1 MNNSSVHRLH
11 LVAFNIPYPADNG
24 GLIDVFCKLKAL
36 HKAGVSVILHCYE
49 YGRPHAGELNRYC
62 EAVHYYRRDTGKA
75 GLLSPLPYI
84 VAGRRSEELVQRLA
98 ADDAPV
104 LLEGLHCCGI
114 LDHALLKRKRL
125 FVRTHNVEHDYYRG
139 LAQVERNIFKRYYFT
154 HEADKLE
161 RFEEI
166 LAQADGLFA
175 ISQADALYFSQKY
188 PHTPVWNVPAFHL
201 NDEVKPGPGVNDY
214 ALYHGSL
221 DVGEN
226 NHAALK
232 LVQEVFNDLPYT
244 LIIAGKNPSKELRQ
258 ACEGKPNIQLKSK
271 VNTAD
276 IQDLVSRAR
285 VNVLPTR
292 QSTGIKLKLLMAL
305 FSGGHCLVNE
315 QMVKDTGLETLC
327 RIENTA
333 PGMKKAL
340 HELFSQDFTEQEFRY
355 RKRLLEQSFS
365 NAHGAETI
373 IKHIFRL

>member
-1 MNNSSVHRLH
+1 MPDSLASKLH
-11 LVAFNIPYPADNG
+11 VVAFNVPYPADNG

-36 HKAGVSVILHCYE
+36 QQAGVSVILHSYE
-49 YGRPHAGELNRYC
+49 YGRPQAEELNRYC
-62 EAVHYYRRDTGKA
+62 EQVHYYRRNTGKA
-75 GLLSPLPYI
+75 GLFHTLPYI
-84 VAGRRSEELVQRLA
+84 VLGRRSEELVQRLA

-114 LDHALLKRKRL
+114 VGHPALAHKKIY
-125 FVRTHNVEHDYYRG
+125 VRTHNVEHDYYRG
-139 LAQVERNIFKRYYFT
+139 LAQVERHIFKRYYFSN
-154 HEADKLE
+154 EAAKLE
-161 RFEEI
+161 RFEEV
-166 LAQADGLFA
+166 LAQTAGLFA
-175 ISQADALYFSQKY
+175 ISRADTLYFTHKY

-201 NDEVKPGPGVNDY
+201 NNEVKPGPEVNDY

-244 LIIAGKNPSKELRQ
+244 LIIAGKTPSKELRQ
-258 ACEGKPNIQLKSK
+258 ACEGKPNIKLKSK

-285 VNVLPTR
+285 VNVLPTW

-305 FSGGHCLVNE
+305 FSGRHCLVNE

-327 RIENTA
+327 RIENT
-333 PGMKKAL
+333 PQGMKAAL
-340 HELFSQDFTEQEFRY
+340 HELFAQEFTEQEFVF
-355 RKRLLEQSFS
+355 RKRILEQSFS
-365 NAHGAETI
+365 NAHGANI
-373 IKHIFRL
+373 IKQHVF

>member
-1 MNNSSVHRLH
+1 M
-11 LVAFNIPYPADNG
+11 VAFNIPYPADNG

-36 HKAGVSVILHCYE
+36 HRAGVSVVLHCYE
-49 YGRPHAGELNRYC
+49 YGRAHAPELEPYC
-62 EAVHYYRRDTGKA
+62 ESVHYYRRDTGKA
-75 GLLSPLPYI
+75 GLFHTLPYI
-84 VAGRRSEELVQRLA
+84 VVGRRSEELTERLA

-114 LDHALLKRKRL
+114 LGHPALAHKKI
-125 FVRTHNVEHDYYRG
+125 FVRTHNVEHHYYRG

-154 HEADKLE
+154 NEAAKLE

-166 LAQADGLFA
+166 LAQAAGIFA
-175 ISQADALYFSQKY
+175 ISRTDALYFTGRFPQ
-188 PHTPVWNVPAFHL
+188 TPVWNVPAFHL
-201 NDEVKPGPGVNDY
+201 NDEVRLGPEVNDF

-232 LVQEVFNDLPYT
+232 LVNEVFNDLPYT

-258 ACEGKPNIQLKSK
+258 ACEGKPNIHLKSK

-285 VNVLPTR
+285 VNVLPTW

-305 FSGGHCLVNE
+305 FSGRHCLVNE
-315 QMVKDTGLETLC
+315 PMVKDTGLETLC
-327 RIENTA
+327 RIENT
-333 PGMKKAL
+333 PQSMKKAL
-340 HELFSQDFTEQEFRY
+340 HELFVQPFTEQEFVY
-355 RKRLLEQSFS
+355 RKRILEQSFS
-365 NAHGAETI
+365 NAHGVEI
-373 IKHIFRL
+373 IKRQVFII

>member
-1 MNNSSVHRLH
+1 MPNSSGHKLH
-11 LVAFNIPYPADNG
+11 VVAFNVPYPADNG

-36 HKAGVSVILHCYE
+36 HRAGISVILHCYE
-49 YGRPHAGELNRYC
+49 YGRSHADELNRYC
-62 EAVHYYRRDTGKA
+62 ESVHYYRRNTGKT
-75 GLLSPLPYI
+75 GLLHSLPYI
-84 VAGRRSEELVQRLA
+84 VVGRRSEELVQRLA
-98 ADDAPV
+98 ADDVPV

-114 LDHALLKRKRL
+114 LGHPALANKKM

-139 LAQVERNIFKRYYFT
+139 LAQVERHIFKRYYFGN
-154 HEADKLE
+154 EAAKLE

-166 LAQADGLFA
+166 LSQAAGIFA
-175 ISQADALYFSQKY
+175 ISRADRLYFSQRY
-188 PHTPVWNVPAFHL
+188 PQTPVWNVPAFHL
-201 NDEVKPGPGVNDY
+201 NDEVKLGPEENDF

-258 ACEGKPNIQLKSK
+258 ACEGKPNIRLKSK

-285 VNVLPTR
+285 VNVLPTW

-305 FSGGHCLVNE
+305 FSGRHCLVNE

-327 RIENTA
+327 RIENT
-333 PGMKKAL
+333 PTDMKRAL
-340 HELFSQDFTEQEFRY
+340 HELFEHDFTEQEFEF
-355 RKRLLEQSFS
+355 RKRILEQSFS
-365 NAHGAETI
+365 NAHGAEI
-373 IKHIFRL
+373 IKKHVF